1 VIEISTYP
9 VLPAREILM
18 TRRKSGYGVAG
29 VLSVGII
36 AVLWYLGNDSL
47 LRVAIPAVSL
57 LFALVLYVRR
67 PIVYVQFS
75 LWVWFLV
82 PLVRRLVDFRF
93 GWTDPNFVLLAPFL
107 VTGVAGLGVLK
118 KDGKSWRDVPPAF
131 ILCGAAILYGFAVG
145 LLLEHSAE
153 SVFGLLNW
161 LCPLLFGLHI
171 YLNWHRYEEHKAA
184 ILQTFVWGVLIL
196 GIYGI
201 CQFLVPSEWDR
212 YWLESVNLTP
222 SGGSFGYPEPLMVRV
237 WSTMNAPGPF
247 ANTMMVGLLLLF
259 AVRSPLKLP
268 AAIAGYTSFLLSI
281 VRTAWL
287 SWIVGLVWILK
298 SVKPRVVIRTVLSI
312 VLVVMCLVPVVSD
325 PRIAPVASD
334 RMKTFSELGRDES
347 FGTRLEMYRVLG
359 RDILESPF
367 GHGLKSNMEV
377 SHGMAIDSG
386 ILITIFSLGWVG
398 SILFA
403 AGILSLF
410 FRARQF
416 SAEHDEFLNIS
427 KAAMIAIVV
436 QTVSGNIF
444 VNVTGAMFWMS
455 AGMYLAG
462 CRYTN
467 ERSIAEQ
474 DVGREEMI
482 RVA

>member
-1 VIEISTYP
+1 M
-9 VLPAREILM
+9 L
-18 TRRKSGYGVAG
+18 
-29 VLSVGII
+29 
-36 AVLWYLGNDSL
+36 AVLWYMGNGSL
-47 LRVAIPAVSL
+47 LRLAIPALSL
-57 LFALVLYVRR
+57 LFALILYVRQ
-67 PIVYVQFS
+67 PVLYVQFS

-93 GWTDPNFVLLAPFL
+93 GWIDPNFVLLSPFL
-107 VTGVAGLGVLK
+107 VNGVAGLALLK
-118 KDGKSWRDVPPAF
+118 KDGKSWRDIPPVF
-131 ILCGAAILYGFAVG
+131 ILCGAATLYGFAVG
-145 LLLEHSAE
+145 FLLEHSAE
-153 SVFGLLNW
+153 TVFGLLNW

-171 YLNWHRYEEHKAA
+171 YLNWERYEEHKAA
-184 ILQTFVWGVLIL
+184 ILKTFVWGVLIL
-196 GIYGI
+196 GVYGI
-201 CQFLVPSEWDR
+201 CQFLAPSEWDR

-222 SGGSFGYPEPLMVRV
+222 NGGSFGSPEPLLVRV

-268 AAIAGYTSFLLSI
+268 AAIAGYTSLLLSI

-312 VLVVMCLVPVVSD
+312 ALVVICLVPVISD

-347 FGTRLEMYRVLG
+347 FETRLDMYRILG
-359 RDILESPF
+359 TDAIESPF

-377 SHGMAIDSG
+377 SHGMAVDSG

-403 AGILSLF
+403 AGICSLF
-410 FRARQF
+410 FRAQHPLGER
-416 SAEHDEFLNIS
+416 DEFLNIS
-427 KAAMIAIVV
+427 KAAMIAILV

-444 VNVTGAMFWMS
+444 VNVTGAMFWML

-462 CRYTN
+462 CRHARD
-467 ERSIAEQ
+467 ERVIAEQ
-474 DVGREEMI
+474 DGVQEEMAG
-482 RVA
+482 VAWGRG